1 MNRKSTIYVVFAIAI
16 GYFLISA
23 VPGRISMLAEPKLI
37 TSEGVDSGDGQML
50 GAPDNFTE
58 NDNRSGSDIDS
69 QTLGPE
75 SIEKPPE
82 DTLQND
88 LTNQNILN
96 LTKWWVIDLLIAV
109 SVYLVA
115 KNRVF

>member
-1 MNRKSTIYVVFAIAI
+1 MNSKSTIYVVFAIAI

-23 VPGRISMLAEPKLI
+23 VPGRISMLAEPKFV
-37 TSEGVDSGDGQML
+37 TTEGADSGDGQML
-50 GAPDNFTE
+50 GIPDNFTE

-69 QTLGPE
+69 PILGPE

-88 LTNQNILN
+88 LSSPNILN
-96 LTKWWVIDLLIAV
+96 LTKWWVIDLLIAI
-109 SVYLVA
+109 SVYWVA
-115 KNRVF
+115 KNRFF